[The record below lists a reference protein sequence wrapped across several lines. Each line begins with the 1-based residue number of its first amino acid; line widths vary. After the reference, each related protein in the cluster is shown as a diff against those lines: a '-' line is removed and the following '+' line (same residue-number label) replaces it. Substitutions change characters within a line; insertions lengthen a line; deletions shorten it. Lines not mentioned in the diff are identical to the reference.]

1 VQRGRSGVGV
11 GALGVALL
19 AATMLSACGS
29 GGGGQ
34 LAEQGDASS
43 STAPPSTVRP
53 TVTTDRTTPATTVP
67 RTEPTKAAASAAVPV
82 ARLSSPVTARATAR
96 ELAEVEVALRADDRD
111 PAHLDALGRRQQLAY
126 RALASHPDWV
136 ASVLDRV
143 PAEIRG
149 VVQANVDAGALL
161 ADLTQGGPA
170 VTTLPDW
177 KVLTPLA
184 PSTLRAAY
192 DEAEAATGI
201 PWAYLA
207 AVHLVETRMGRIHG
221 NSSAGA
227 QGPMQFIPTT
237 WAEYGTGDITSDH
250 DAIQAAARLLAAR
263 GGPDDMD
270 RALLGYNNDKR
281 YVSAVEAYAQVML
294 SDPRA
299 YDGYHAWRVFFA
311 TDTGA
316 FLLPEGFGTS

>member
-1 VQRGRSGVGV
+1 MKRGRSGLRVV
-11 GALGVALL
+11 ALALALL
-19 AATMLSACGS
+19 AAPALSACG

-34 LAEQGDASS
+34 LAERSDPGSP
-43 STAPPSTVRP
+43 TAPASTVR
-53 TVTTDRTTPATTVP
+53 TTATTSVP
-67 RTEPTKAAASAAVPV
+67 RTEPTKASAANAAVPV
-82 ARLSSPVTARATAR
+82 ARLSSPTTASATAR
-96 ELAEVEVALRADDRD
+96 ELAEVEVSLRAADRD
-111 PAHLDALGRRQQLAY
+111 PARLDALGRRQQLAY
-126 RALASHPDWV
+126 RALASHPEWV
-136 ASVLDRV
+136 ASVVDRV
-143 PAEIRG
+143 PADVRG
-149 VVQANVDAGALL
+149 AVQANVDAGADLG
-161 ADLTQGGPA
+161 ALTQAGPA
-170 VTTLPDW
+170 ATTLPDW
-177 KVLTPLA
+177 QVLTPLA
-184 PSTLRAAY
+184 ASTLRAAY

-237 WAEYGTGDITSDH
+237 WAEYGKGDITSDH

-270 RALLGYNNDKR
+270 RALLGYNNDVR
-281 YVSAVEAYAQVML
+281 YVRAVKAYAQVML

-316 FLLPEGFGTS
+316 FLLPEGFGTP